1 MKDQEIII
9 KFLLEKV
16 GELTAE
22 NKRLNDLVDE
32 LHADCYYYE
41 NHWKP
46 EEEAEI
52 WTFTENKKKKKSKN
66 FVFVDK
72 DFKSTDG
79 CPF

>member
-22 NKRLNDLVDE
+22 NKRLNDLVDT

-41 NHWKP
+41 NHWQPK
-46 EEEAEI
+46 EELEV
-52 WTFTENKKKKKSKN
+52 WTFTKNKKGKKNKTYIA
-66 FVFVDK
+66 VDEV
-72 DFKSTDG
+72 